1 MQFRGVEVQEV
12 VSSIVGCYCARV
24 QRTAAAEVQAEL
36 DNDTIFQAMADAMTT
51 GAAVQVQELMTETGM
66 HSLNCLTTRW
76 LSNKPSSGIV
86 PSGIMCV
93 REALLS
99 H

>member
-1 MQFRGVEVQEV
+1 M
-12 VSSIVGCYCARV
+12 VSSIVGCYSARV
-24 QRTAAAEVQAEL
+24 QRMAAAEVQAEL
-36 DNDTIFQAMADAMTT
+36 DHDSVFQAMADALTT
-51 GAAVQVQELMTETGM
+51 SAAVQVQELMTETGM
-66 HSLNCLTTRW
+66 LNCLTTRW
-76 LSNKPSSGIV
+76 LSNKLSSGLV